1 MKTISVI
8 TVNKN
13 NAAGLRRTIDSVLMQ
28 TCKEYE
34 YIVVDG
40 ASTDGSAELK
50 NEYPQI
56 NKFISEPDGG
66 IYNAMNKGI
75 AQATGK
81 YCIFMN
87 SGDTFIDDQVLSDL
101 LPKLDG
107 SYPMVFGISVN
118 PEGKRHG
125 AIPNVK
131 LRNFWGISFPHQAS
145 FIARALFQKY
155 GPYREDYRCAS
166 DIFFF
171 YEMIFQ
177 DKIPYLVTDR
187 KVCRYE
193 GGGLSSGT
201 LGRHEWRDY
210 ALHHMHFP
218 NNVYCMML
226 DFYNTIRQC
235 CFPAKMISDLMKP

>member
-1 MKTISVI
+1 MKTISII

-13 NAAGLRRTIDSVLMQ
+13 NAVGLRRTINSVLVQ
-28 TCKEYE
+28 TCKDYE
-34 YIVVDG
+34 FLVIDG

-56 NKFISEPDGG
+56 DRFISEPDGG
-66 IYNAMNKGI
+66 IYPAMNKGI
-75 AQATGK
+75 ALATGK

-145 FIARALFQKY
+145 FIARELFQKY
-155 GPYREDYRCAS
+155 GAYREDYRCAS

-171 YEMIFQ
+171 YEMIFRE
-177 DKIPYLVTDR
+177 KIPYLVTDR
-187 KVCRYE
+187 DVCSYE
-193 GGGLSSGT
+193 DGGLSAGNI
-201 LGRHEWRDY
+201 GRREWRHY
-210 ALHHMHFP
+210 VMHHMGLHDKI
-218 NNVYCMML
+218 YCL
-226 DFYNTIRQC
+226 LLELYSALKRKWDRVRLS
-235 CFPAKMISDLMKP
+235 ARH